1 VQPVKRGMRRA
12 AIFWIRVPEPT
23 KCDRENL
30 CPPKR
35 RKPLVDLTRGVG
47 GRARLHCRCCD
58 QSFARYR
65 QTVIWDGSTL
75 SNLTAF
81 KRLQGRI
88 AAMNDA
94 SWGSVPV
101 LVA

>member
-1 VQPVKRGMRRA
+1 
-12 AIFWIRVPEPT
+12 VPPETQKTPG
-23 KCDRENL
+23 R
-30 CPPKR
+30 
-35 RKPLVDLTRGVG
+35 LTR
-47 GRARLHCRCCD
+47 
-58 QSFARYR
+58 
-65 QTVIWDGSTL
+65 STL

-88 AAMNDA
+88 AAMSDA